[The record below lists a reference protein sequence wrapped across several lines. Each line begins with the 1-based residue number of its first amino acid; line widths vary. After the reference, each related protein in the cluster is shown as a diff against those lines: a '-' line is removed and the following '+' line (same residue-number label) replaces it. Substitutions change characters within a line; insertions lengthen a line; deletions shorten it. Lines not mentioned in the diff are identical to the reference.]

1 MIAMILRDDLKV
13 IAQRIPHQSRVLDLG
28 CGDGSLI
35 RWLELKKEW
44 KCYGV
49 EISADKVLQ
58 CMEKKVNVI
67 QADIE

>member
-35 RWLELKKEW
+35 KWLELKKEC
-44 KCYGV
+44 KCYRGK
-49 EISADKVLQ
+49 EGSLL
-58 CMEKKVNVI
+58 
-67 QADIE
+67 